1 MLVDKRLK
9 SNKASSRNYI
19 IFDLS
24 KVPYTREELL
34 NGFSVFKEFM
44 TKWQCDVK
52 TMCKAI
58 DELSI
63 LDSHLFDFS
72 TWHNNDFLVEEDV
85 YYSVSCNK
93 RTNYNQI
100 KTYYNVYVTPYPYAS
115 LALNNIAEYIIRAR
129 FPELFKD
136 NFLKVEKRFDENV
149 HKLPSSTSAKLSDIN
164 NLMTYENDLTIQD
177 LIDIYTAKDRE
188 KVMDEMI
195 ATPRIKIYANGFI
208 ALTVDEKH
216 DYSLCFTI
224 EDLYN
229 KDWEKIEKKH
239 VFSIPLYDKHDNLI
253 KGKWYEGEQK
263 NAPYFNCPLVK
274 ELERIFKL

>member
-1 MLVDKRLK
+1 MVVDKRLK

-63 LDSHLFDFS
+63 LDSHLFDFC
-72 TWHNNDFLVEEDV
+72 TWANNGFLVEENV

-93 RTNYNQI
+93 STNYN
-100 KTYYNVYVTPYPYAS
+100 KVKKYYNVYVKPYSYAS
-115 LALNNIAEYIIRAR
+115 LALNNIAEYIVRSR
-129 FPELFKD
+129 FPELFKG
-136 NFLKVEKRFDENV
+136 NFLKVEKRFDERI

-164 NLMTYENDLTIQD
+164 SLMAYENDLTIQD
-177 LIDIYTAKDRE
+177 IIDIYTAKDRE
-188 KVMDEMI
+188 KAMNEMI
-195 ATPRIKIYANGFI
+195 ATPRIKIYADGFI

-216 DYSLCFTI
+216 DYALCFTI

-239 VFSIPLYDKHDNLI
+239 VFSILLYDKYDNLI
-253 KGKWYEGEQK
+253 KGKWYKGEQK

-274 ELERIFKL
+274 ELEKFFKG

>member
-63 LDSHLFDFS
+63 LDSRLFDFS
-72 TWHNNDFLVEEDV
+72 TWANNDFLVEKDV
-85 YYSVSCNK
+85 YYSVSYGK
-93 RTNYNQI
+93 RTNYIHI

-115 LALNNIAEYIIRAR
+115 LALNNIAEYIVRAR
-129 FPELFKD
+129 FPELFKG
-136 NFLKVEKRFDENV
+136 NFLKVEKRFDENIY
-149 HKLPSSTSAKLSDIN
+149 KLPSSTSAKLSDIN
-164 NLMTYENDLTIQD
+164 SLIGCENGLTIQD
-177 LIDIYTAKDRE
+177 IIDIYTAKDRE
-188 KVMDEMI
+188 KAMNEMI
-195 ATPRIKIYANGFI
+195 ATPRIKIYADGFI

-216 DYSLCFTI
+216 DYSLCFNI

-229 KDWEKIEKKH
+229 KDWEEIEKKH
-239 VFSIPLYDKHDNLI
+239 VFSIPLYDENDNLI
-253 KGKWYEGEQK
+253 KGKWYKGEQK

-274 ELERIFKL
+274 ELEKFFKG

>member
-72 TWHNNDFLVEEDV
+72 TLANDFLVEKDV
-85 YYSVSCNK
+85 YYSVLYGK
-93 RTNYNQI
+93 RTNYNHI
-100 KTYYNVYVTPYPYAS
+100 KTYYNVYVVPYPYAS
-115 LALNNIAEYIIRAR
+115 LALNNIAEYIVRAR
-129 FPELFKD
+129 FPELFKG
-136 NFLKVEKRFDENV
+136 NFLKVEKRFDESI

-164 NLMTYENDLTIQD
+164 SLIGYENDLTIQD
-177 LIDIYTAKDRE
+177 IIDIYTAKDRE
-188 KVMDEMI
+188 KAMNEMT
-195 ATPRIKIYANGFI
+195 ATPRIKIYADGFI

-216 DYSLCFTI
+216 DYSLCFNI

-229 KDWEKIEKKH
+229 KDWEEIEKKH
-239 VFSIPLYDKHDNLI
+239 VFSIPLYDENDNLI
-253 KGKWYEGEQK
+253 KGKWYKGEQK

-274 ELERIFKL
+274 ELEKFFKG